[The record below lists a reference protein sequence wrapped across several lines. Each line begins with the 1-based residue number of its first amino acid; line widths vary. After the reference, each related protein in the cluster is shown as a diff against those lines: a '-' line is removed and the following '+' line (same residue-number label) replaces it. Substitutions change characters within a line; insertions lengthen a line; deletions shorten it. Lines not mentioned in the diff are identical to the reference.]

1 MDIFSTSNI
10 AFGILGYS
18 LSYVEL
24 LGTIFGLIS
33 VYLAA
38 KSNILTWPTGIL
50 NEVFLFA
57 LFFQV
62 QLYADMV
69 LQLYFFVLTLYG
81 WKTWKSNKGSIEISI
96 LTRREKYIYLLLTLT
111 MSVIIGIIISNIH
124 VWLPALFR
132 IEAAYPYLD
141 SFIMSASIC
150 ATMLLARKNIETW
163 YWWIAIDVVCVG
175 LYSFKGLYFLA
186 FEYLIFLCLA
196 IYGCYNW
203 RIQLKN
209 G

>member
-24 LGTIFGLIS
+24 FGTLFGLIS
-33 VYLAA
+33 VFLAA

-69 LQLYFFVLTLYG
+69 LQLYFFVVTLYG
-81 WKTWKSNKGSIEISI
+81 WKTWKSNKGSTEIST
-96 LTRREKYIYLLLTLT
+96 LTRSQKYIYLLLTLI
-111 MSVIIGIIISNIH
+111 MSVIIGLVILNIH
-124 VWLPALFR
+124 QWFPDLFSV
-132 IEAAYPYLD
+132 EAAYPFID

-163 YWWIAIDVVCVG
+163 YWWITVDVVCLG
-175 LYSFKGLYFLA
+175 LYSFKGLYFLS
-186 FEYLIFLCLA
+186 FEYLIFLSLA
-196 IYGCYNW
+196 TYGYYNW